1 MGVDVNGMAVGL
13 GMDVLVM
20 VDVGVKVGS
29 EVSAT
34 VVVGRTSFGAQLIRS
49 INNSS

>member
-1 MGVDVNGMAVGL
+1 MGVDVNGTAVGL
-13 GMDVLVM
+13 GRGVLVM

-34 VVVGRTSFGAQLIRS
+34 AVVGRTSFGAQPIRN
-49 INNSS
+49 INNRS